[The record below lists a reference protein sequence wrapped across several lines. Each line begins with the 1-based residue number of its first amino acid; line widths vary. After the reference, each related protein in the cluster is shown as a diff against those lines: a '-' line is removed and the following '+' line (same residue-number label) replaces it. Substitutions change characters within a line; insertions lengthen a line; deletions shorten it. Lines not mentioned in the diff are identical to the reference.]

1 MLMGGGGGDNSG
13 NTSNSGSSDKG
24 ETKAV
29 EKPKEKE
36 VFDIK
41 LTAVDA
47 KSKIKIIKEIRVI
60 TGLGLKEAKEMVE
73 KAPIVVKTGA
83 KKDEAEA
90 IKKIL
95 VDNGATVD
103 IL

>member
-1 MLMGGGGGDNSG
+1 MSAGGDSGSGGKAGNSD
-13 NTSNSGSSDKG
+13 SSDKG
-24 ETKAV
+24 EAKAV

-36 VFDIK
+36 AFDIK

-83 KKDEAEA
+83 KKEEAEA
-90 IKKIL
+90 IKKLL
-95 VDNGATVD
+95 VENGATVD

>member
-1 MLMGGGGGDNSG
+1 L
-13 NTSNSGSSDKG
+13 
-24 ETKAV
+24 
-29 EKPKEKE
+29 
-36 VFDIK
+36 
-41 LTAVDA
+41 
-47 KSKIKIIKEIRVI
+47 

-90 IKKIL
+90 IKKLL
-95 VDNGATVD
+95 VENGATVD

>member
-1 MLMGGGGGDNSG
+1 MGGGGGDNSG
-13 NTSNSGSSDKG
+13 STSNSGSDKG